1 MKLILAL
8 LLASSIVHAQPLTFA
23 DVCAGATVAI
33 VPPDVEVWCPGKEVA
48 WLRIIDCK
56 QAVVEVVRPR
66 VLSVEL
72 IPVEEDNI
80 HGWVHFYQSNPTAWQ
95 TRIVLE
101 SQTLARRDEITH
113 QFEGGENLRVMCTF
127 N

>member
-1 MKLILAL
+1 MKLALAL
-8 LLASSIVHAQPLTFA
+8 LLASSLAHAQPLTFA
-23 DVCAGATVAI
+23 DVCAGASIVI
-33 VPPDVEVWCPGKEVA
+33 VPPDVLVMCPGRPA
-48 WLRIIDCK
+48 PWLRIAGCTKPD
-56 QAVVEVVRPR
+56 VEYVRPR
-66 VLSVEL
+66 VLSIEL

-101 SQTLARRDEITH
+101 SRTLARRDEITH
-113 QFEGGENLRVMCTF
+113 QFEGGENLRITCVF